1 MRLSLVKKTFFFS
14 LFLISLFGQSL
25 QDLEK
30 LFIEWRAFERPSF
43 NNGVPD
49 YTLKAFKKKQPRF
62 LSIKNRAINFDTSLL
77 DKDGILD
84 WKILV
89 AEINGYDFNYR
100 VLRPWERD
108 PGFYRVLWNYQSDVP
123 DHEGPT
129 NHATLELWTYSFP
142 LSKKNAK
149 EVEQKLLAIGP
160 FLKQAKINLVGNARD
175 LWMGGIQIMK
185 NQSRDL
191 QSFSKKINKSTHP
204 NLHVAVSQAIVDTD
218 GFVAWL
224 ESELPKK
231 TGPSGV
237 GKENYTWYQQNVHL
251 LPFSWEEEVFLL
263 ERELFRAWNNL
274 TLEEIN
280 NSNLP
285 KIIAASNEDE
295 FKELSEMG
303 VQRLMGFLK
312 EKNILTVKN
321 NMEPE
326 LRKHMGS
333 FVPENERNFFIIG
346 LHLDPVPLYSHFY
359 HWFELAEMRDNPHS
373 RIIRRSPLLY
383 NIFDSKNE
391 GIATAVEEV
400 FMNAGIYND
409 SPRSKEIVWI
419 MLAQR
424 AARGLGSLYAHAN
437 LMSMEE
443 AGKVHVTWT
452 PRGWMERE
460 ENLLKFEQLLYLRQP
475 GYGTSYIT
483 GKIIFEQILSEYK
496 KESDSTGLE
505 FEMSKFMDQVSATG
519 NIPISLVYES
529 MISNQ
534 KISVKTLR
542 NL

>member
-49 YTLKAFKKKQPRF
+49 YTLKAFKNKHPRF

-191 QSFSKKINKSTHP
+191 QSFSKKINKTTHP

-437 LMSMEE
+437 LMSMED

-529 MISNQ
+529 MISNP

>member
-49 YTLKAFKKKQPRF
+49 YTLKAFKNKHPRF

-191 QSFSKKINKSTHP
+191 QSFSKKINKTTHP
-204 NLHVAVSQAIVDTD
+204 NLHLAVSQAIVDTD
-218 GFVAWL
+218 SFVAWL

>member
-1 MRLSLVKKTFFFS
+1 MRLSPVKKTFFFS

-43 NNGVPD
+43 NSGVPD
-49 YTLKAFKKKQPRF
+49 YTLKAFKNKHPRF

-191 QSFSKKINKSTHP
+191 QSFSKKINKTTHP
-204 NLHVAVSQAIVDTD
+204 SLHVAVSQAIVDTD
-218 GFVAWL
+218 SFVAWL

-326 LRKHMGS
+326 IRKHMGS

-437 LMSMEE
+437 LMSMED

>member
-49 YTLKAFKKKQPRF
+49 YTLKAFKNKHPRF

-191 QSFSKKINKSTHP
+191 QSFSKKINKTTHP

>member
-49 YTLKAFKKKQPRF
+49 YTLKAFKNKHPRF

-191 QSFSKKINKSTHP
+191 QSFSKKINKTTHP
-204 NLHVAVSQAIVDTD
+204 SLHLAVSQAIIDTD
-218 GFVAWL
+218 SFVAWL

-400 FMNAGIYND
+400 FMNAGLYND

>member
-49 YTLKAFKKKQPRF
+49 YTLKAFKNKHPRF

-77 DKDGILD
+77 DKDGVVD

-191 QSFSKKINKSTHP
+191 QSFSKKINKTTHP
-204 NLHVAVSQAIVDTD
+204 NLHLAVSQAILDTD
-218 GFVAWL
+218 SFVAWL

-505 FEMSKFMDQVSATG
+505 FEMSKFMDQVSL
-519 NIPISLVYES
+519 SL
-529 MISNQ
+529 IH
-534 KISVKTLR
+534 I
-542 NL
+542 

>member
-49 YTLKAFKKKQPRF
+49 YTLKAFKNKHPRF

-108 PGFYRVLWNYQSDVP
+108 PGFYRVLWSYQSDVP

-191 QSFSKKINKSTHP
+191 QSFSKKINTTTHP
-204 NLHVAVSQAIVDTD
+204 NLHLAVSQAIVDTD
-218 GFVAWL
+218 SFVAWL

-285 KIIAASNEDE
+285 KIIAASNENE

-359 HWFELAEMRDNPHS
+359 HWHS
-373 RIIRRSPLLY
+373 
-383 NIFDSKNE
+383 
-391 GIATAVEEV
+391 
-400 FMNAGIYND
+400 
-409 SPRSKEIVWI
+409 
-419 MLAQR
+419 
-424 AARGLGSLYAHAN
+424 SL
-437 LMSMEE
+437 E
-443 AGKVHVTWT
+443 
-452 PRGWMERE
+452 
-460 ENLLKFEQLLYLRQP
+460 
-475 GYGTSYIT
+475 
-483 GKIIFEQILSEYK
+483 
-496 KESDSTGLE
+496 
-505 FEMSKFMDQVSATG
+505 
-519 NIPISLVYES
+519 
-529 MISNQ
+529 
-534 KISVKTLR
+534 
-542 NL
+542 

>member
-1 MRLSLVKKTFFFS
+1 MRLSPVKKTFFFS

-49 YTLKAFKKKQPRF
+49 YTLKAFKNKHPRF

-191 QSFSKKINKSTHP
+191 QSFSKKINKTTHP

-218 GFVAWL
+218 SFVAWL

>member
-1 MRLSLVKKTFFFS
+1 MRLSPVKKTFFFS

-49 YTLKAFKKKQPRF
+49 YTLKAFKNKHPRF

-160 FLKQAKINLVGNARD
+160 LLKQAKINLVGNARD

-191 QSFSKKINKSTHP
+191 QSFSKKINKTTHP

-218 GFVAWL
+218 NFVAWL

-285 KIIAASNEDE
+285 KIIAASNKDE

>member
-49 YTLKAFKKKQPRF
+49 YTLKAFKNKHPRF

-191 QSFSKKINKSTHP
+191 QSFSKKINKTTHP

-218 GFVAWL
+218 SFVAWL

>member
-1 MRLSLVKKTFFFS
+1 MRLCLIKKTFFFS
-14 LFLISLFGQSL
+14 LFLFSLCGQNL
-25 QDLEK
+25 QDLENMF
-30 LFIEWRAFERPSF
+30 LEWRSFEKPSF

-49 YTLKAFKKKQPRF
+49 YSKKAFNSKQREF
-62 LSIKNRAINFDTSLL
+62 LSIKKRVINFDTSFL

-100 VLRPWERD
+100 VLKPWERD

-129 NHATLELWTYSFP
+129 NHATLELWIYSFP
-142 LSKKNAK
+142 LDQKSAK
-149 EVEQKLLAIGP
+149 EVELKLRAIGP
-160 FLKQAKINLVGNARD
+160 FLKQAKTNLVGNARD

-191 QSFSKKINKSTHP
+191 SSLSKKINKDSQP
-204 NLHVAVSQAIVDTD
+204 DLYSAISQAIIDTD
-218 GFVAWL
+218 NFVVWL
-224 ESELPKK
+224 EKELPKK
-231 TGPSGV
+231 NGPSGV

-251 LPFSWEEEVFLL
+251 LPFSWDEEVFLL

-274 TLEEIN
+274 ALEEVN
-280 NSNLP
+280 NSMLP
-285 KIIAASNEDE
+285 KIVAANSEEE
-295 FKELSEMG
+295 FKQLSELG

-333 FVPENERNFFIIG
+333 FVPESERNFFIIG

-359 HWFELAEMRDNPHS
+359 HWFELAEMRDNPHK
-373 RIIRRSPLLY
+373 RTIRRSPLLY

-443 AGKVHVTWT
+443 AGRVHVTWT

-460 ENLLKFEQLLYLRQP
+460 ESLLKFEQLLYLRQP

-496 KESDSTGLE
+496 KECESTGVK
-505 FEMSKFMDQVSATG
+505 FEMSKFMDLISATG

-529 MISNQ
+529 MINNQ
-534 KISVKTLR
+534 KISVKGLR

>member
-49 YTLKAFKKKQPRF
+49 YTLKAFKNKHPRF

-160 FLKQAKINLVGNARD
+160 LLKQAKINLVGNARD

-191 QSFSKKINKSTHP
+191 QSFSKKINKTTHP

-218 GFVAWL
+218 SFVAWL

-303 VQRLMGFLK
+303 VQRIMGFLK

>member
-49 YTLKAFKKKQPRF
+49 YTLKAFKNKHPRF

-191 QSFSKKINKSTHP
+191 QSFSKKINKTTHP

-218 GFVAWL
+218 SFVAWL

-251 LPFSWEEEVFLL
+251 LPFSWEEEVILL

-496 KESDSTGLE
+496 KESDSKGLE

>member
-1 MRLSLVKKTFFFS
+1 
-14 LFLISLFGQSL
+14 
-25 QDLEK
+25 
-30 LFIEWRAFERPSF
+30 
-43 NNGVPD
+43 
-49 YTLKAFKKKQPRF
+49 
-62 LSIKNRAINFDTSLL
+62 
-77 DKDGILD
+77 
-84 WKILV
+84 
-89 AEINGYDFNYR
+89 
-100 VLRPWERD
+100 
-108 PGFYRVLWNYQSDVP
+108 
-123 DHEGPT
+123 
-129 NHATLELWTYSFP
+129 
-142 LSKKNAK
+142 
-149 EVEQKLLAIGP
+149 
-160 FLKQAKINLVGNARD
+160 
-175 LWMGGIQIMK
+175 MGGIQIMK
-185 NQSRDL
+185 NQSRDF

-218 GFVAWL
+218 SFVTWL
-224 ESELPKK
+224 ENELPKK

>member
-1 MRLSLVKKTFFFS
+1 MRLSPVKKTFFFS

-30 LFIEWRAFERPSF
+30 LFIEWRAFEKPSF

-49 YTLKAFKKKQPRF
+49 YTLKAFKNKHPRF

-191 QSFSKKINKSTHP
+191 QSFSKKINKTTHP
-204 NLHVAVSQAIVDTD
+204 SLHVAVSQAIVDTD
-218 GFVAWL
+218 SFVAWL

-326 LRKHMGS
+326 IRKHMGS

-437 LMSMEE
+437 LMSMED

>member
-49 YTLKAFKKKQPRF
+49 YTLKAFKNKHPRF

-160 FLKQAKINLVGNARD
+160 LLKQAKINLVGNARD

-191 QSFSKKINKSTHP
+191 QSFSKKINKTTHP

-218 GFVAWL
+218 SFVAWL

-529 MISNQ
+529 MISNP

>member
-49 YTLKAFKKKQPRF
+49 YTLKAFKNKHPRF

-160 FLKQAKINLVGNARD
+160 LLKQAKINLVGNARD

-191 QSFSKKINKSTHP
+191 QSFSKKINKTTHP

-218 GFVAWL
+218 SFVTWL

-303 VQRLMGFLK
+303 VQRIMGFLK

-460 ENLLKFEQLLYLRQP
+460 ENLLRFEQLLYLRQP